1 MDNYSQ
7 ELEKFYIDLAEK
19 KNYLVEVP
27 FYFNTFIREYDISK
41 ANASILLWKKEI
53 NERQFHEIISLPR
66 MDRQILI
73 GKMQKDKRINDLIQ
87 NGFKEC
93 RYNFFKQNQLLP
105 QDILSVKNDAIF
117 VLNKKVPVTQ
127 FNGVINFLLK
137 NEYTSYMALNKR
149 HIELYY
155 KYDPITGEDHIDVK
169 GINDSKLEL
178 HKKYFLDFLY
188 FLFEMLEQDSIENTI
203 TTFNNFFKMYINRE
217 LEPEYYRTF
226 NADSKFVVRWK
237 SVTHTQLYA
246 FDSVS
251 TARNNLE
258 SLDISFNMNLLR
270 EIFSFLSNIYFNKSK
285 R

>member
-73 GKMQKDKRINDLIQ
+73 GNMQKDKRINDLIQ

-93 RYNFFKQNQLLP
+93 RYNFFKQNQLLST
-105 QDILSVKNDAIF
+105 DILSVKNDAIF

-137 NEYTSYMALNKR
+137 NEYTSYMALNRR

-155 KYDPITGEDHIDVK
+155 KYDPITREDHIDVK
-169 GINDSKLEL
+169 GINDVKLEL
-178 HKKYFLDFLY
+178 HKNHFLDFLY
-188 FLFEMLEQDSIENTI
+188 FIFEMIEQDSIENTI
-203 TTFNNFFKMYINRE
+203 NVFNNFFKQYTNKE
-217 LEPEYYRTF
+217 LDVEYYRTF

-246 FDSVS
+246 FDSIS
-251 TARNNLE
+251 SARNNFE

>member
-73 GKMQKDKRINDLIQ
+73 GNMQKDKRINDLIQ

-105 QDILSVKNDAIF
+105 TDILSVKNDAIF

-137 NEYTSYMALNKR
+137 NEYTSYMALNRR

-155 KYDPITGEDHIDVK
+155 KYDPVTREDHIDVK
-169 GINDSKLEL
+169 GINDTKLEL
-178 HKKYFLDFLY
+178 HRNHFLDFLY
-188 FLFEMLEQDSIENTI
+188 FIFEMIEQDSIENTI
-203 TTFNNFFKMYINRE
+203 NVFNNFFKQYTNKE
-217 LEPEYYRTF
+217 LDVEYYRTF

-246 FDSVS
+246 FDSIS
-251 TARNNLE
+251 SARNNFE